1 MRMASGRARLHD
13 LEAVEQFWDHALRRL
28 ESYIAA
34 TAPVLSSFSS
44 PQQRSASTMQK
55 IVSREEWLAAR
66 KEFLAKEKTFT
77 RLRDRLSAERRDLP
91 WVKLDKPYHF
101 VAADGE
107 RTLGDLFEGK
117 SQLIIYHFMFGP
129 TWEQGCPSCSFWADG
144 FDGIIVHLNN
154 RDVAMA
160 AVSCA
165 PIERLQSFR
174 KRMGWTFTWVSSL
187 DGDFNQD
194 FRVSF
199 TAQQLAEGTFDYNY
213 GLNNYGEEAPG
224 ISVFRR
230 DVEDHIYHTYSCY
243 GRGLDMLNPAY
254 HYLDLVPKGR
264 DEGEFDY
271 TMAWV
276 RHHDRY
282 GMQGHDPRRNSGTL

>member
-1 MRMASGRARLHD
+1 
-13 LEAVEQFWDHALRRL
+13 
-28 ESYIAA
+28 
-34 TAPVLSSFSS
+34 
-44 PQQRSASTMQK
+44 MQK

-66 KEFLAKEKTFT
+66 KELLAKEKAFT
-77 RLRDRLSAERRDLP
+77 RLRDQLSAERRNLP
-91 WVKLDKPYHF
+91 CVKLDKQYRF
-101 VAADGE
+101 VAPDGE

-144 FDGIIVHLNN
+144 FDRIIIHLNN

-160 AVSCA
+160 AVARA
-165 PIERLQSFR
+165 PIELLQSFR
-174 KRMGWTFTWVSSL
+174 ARMGWTFTWVSSL
-187 DGDFNQD
+187 ESDFNQD

-199 TAQQLAEGTFDYNY
+199 TPQQLAEGAFEYNY

-224 ISVFRR
+224 ISVFRQ
-230 DVEDHIYHTYSCY
+230 DAQGQIYHTYSCY

-276 RHHDRY
+276 RHYDRY
-282 GMQGHDPRRNSGTL
+282 GMQVGAPRRS

>member
-117 SQLIIYHFMFGP
+117 SQLIIHHFMFGP